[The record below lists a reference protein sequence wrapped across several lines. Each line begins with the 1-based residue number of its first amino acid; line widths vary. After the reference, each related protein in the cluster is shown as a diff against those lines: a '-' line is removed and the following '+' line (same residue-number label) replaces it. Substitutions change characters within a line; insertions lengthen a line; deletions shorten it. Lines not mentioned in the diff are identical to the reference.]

1 MPKKDEITVGCKVNI
16 EIARKLKEIANDKGM
31 SVNAYL
37 KAVVGDMVDPV
48 EENGLLEVSF
58 LYNIDPQDFV
68 CYIKDMIENGLLE
81 VSFLYNIDPQDLVCD
96 IKDMLDNGE
105 LIIEDGKLKKRYVT

>member
-37 KAVVGDMVDPV
+37 KAVVGGVVDPV
-48 EENGLLEVSF
+48 EENGLLEICF
-58 LYNIDPQDFV
+58 LYD
-68 CYIKDMIENGLLE
+68 
-81 VSFLYNIDPQDLVCD
+81 IDPQDLVCGV
-96 IKDMLDNGE
+96 KEMLDNGVLVIKE
-105 LIIEDGKLKKRYVT
+105 GKLCSK

>member
-37 KAVVGDMVDPV
+37 KAVVGNIPV
-48 EENGLLEVSF
+48 EEDGLLEISF
-58 LYNIDPQDFV
+58 LYD
-68 CYIKDMIENGLLE
+68 
-81 VSFLYNIDPQDLVCD
+81 IDPQDLVCGV
-96 IKDMLDNGE
+96 KEMLDNGVLTIKE
-105 LIIEDGKLKKRYVT
+105 GQLCSK